1 MNDDAQ
7 QPNGDEEW
15 RSLSLKLLR
24 FAYGQAKTKLLA
36 QACSPEDAVQ
46 QAMLLFLKGERKWS
60 PENCGFAQFMRGV
73 IMSIMSSKGL
83 TGMKADKNIDV
94 AYEQDDLKNIP
105 DERANGV
112 ADNDKEK
119 AFETL
124 LACIGDD
131 KELQDLVAALQMG
144 YEKTAEIAEIMQ
156 IQPQRVS
163 ELKRKLDRY
172 KAKAASVFKE
182 KTGGA
187 KS

>member
-1 MNDDAQ
+1 MNDDAR
-7 QPNGDEEW
+7 QPNGDKGWEQ
-15 RSLSLKLLR
+15 LSLKLLR
-24 FAYGQAKTKLLA
+24 FARLQAKTKPLT

-46 QAMLLFLKGERKWS
+46 QAIQLFLEGKRKWN
-60 PENCGFAQFMRGV
+60 PEKCGFAQFMRGI

-94 AYEQDDLKNIP
+94 TYEQDDLKNIP
-105 DERANGV
+105 DEHVSNISN
-112 ADNDKEK
+112 NDKER

-144 YEKTAEIAEIMQ
+144 YEKTAEIAEIMR
-156 IQPQRVS
+156 IQPQRIS
-163 ELKRKLDRY
+163 ELKRKVGRY
-172 KAKAASVFKE
+172 VAKAASVFSE
-182 KTGGA
+182 KTGGT